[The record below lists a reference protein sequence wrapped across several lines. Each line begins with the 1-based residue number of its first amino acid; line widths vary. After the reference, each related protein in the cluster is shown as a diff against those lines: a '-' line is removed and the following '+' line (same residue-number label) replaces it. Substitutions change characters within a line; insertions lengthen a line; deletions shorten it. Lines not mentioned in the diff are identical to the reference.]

1 MDPKSL
7 IGQSLRALTRNKM
20 RSALTI
26 LGITIGIGAVI
37 CVVAIGTA
45 GSEQLQNQLNN
56 LGDNLVW
63 VEAGG
68 LSVNGVRTGSFGTKS
83 LVLGDAE
90 AIKRELRLI
99 KSVSPQVDGSVQVV
113 NGNKNWFTRYAGESP
128 EYLQIK
134 RWDLAAGVNLTEDD
148 VAHAANVCVL
158 GNTVKDQLF
167 PEGDDPIGKE
177 IKVKTLPCKVI
188 GVLAPKGF
196 SAMGQDQ
203 DDFILI
209 PYTMAQKKIAGISWL
224 RDIMCSAISPE
235 AVAPAREEIAAL
247 VRERHK
253 IRPGEADDFNIR
265 SPEDL
270 IQAQLDASRTMTLFL
285 IAVASVSLLVGGIGI
300 MNVMLVSVTERTRE
314 IGVRMAVGATEAQV
328 QVQFLGESVIL
339 SLFGGGVGVL
349 FGLAGSLMIGR
360 TLDWPMSISLQGI
373 VIAAAFSVAVGVF
386 FGYYPARQASRL
398 DPIQALR
405 FE

>member
-1 MDPKSL
+1 MGFL
-7 IGQSLRALTRNKM
+7 ITLSVAGITLFRHKM
-20 RSALTI
+20 RSALTM
-26 LGITIGIGAVI
+26 LGLMIGIGAVI

-68 LSVNGVRTGSFGTKS
+68 LSVNGVRTGTGGTKS
-83 LVLGDAE
+83 LTVQDAE
-90 AIKRELRLI
+90 AIAKEIRLI
-99 KSVSPQVDGSVQVV
+99 KKVSPQVDGQVQVV
-113 NGNKNWFTRYAGESP
+113 YGNHNWFTRYTGESP
-128 EYLQIK
+128 EFLEIK
-134 RWDLAAGVNLTEDD
+134 KWEISQGTNFTDDD
-148 VAHAANVCVL
+148 VDRAANVCVL
-158 GNTVKDQLF
+158 GNTVKEQLF
-167 PEGDDPIGKE
+167 PDEDPIGKE
-177 IKVKTLPCKVI
+177 IKVKALPCKVI
-188 GVLAPKGF
+188 GVILPKGF

-209 PYTMAQKKIAGISWL
+209 PYTMAQKKIAGITWL
-224 RDIMCSAISPE
+224 RDIMMSAISPE
-235 AVAPAREEIAAL
+235 AVAPAREEIAAML
-247 VRERHK
+247 RERHR
-253 IRPGEADDFNIR
+253 IRPGDPDDFNLR

-270 IQAQLDASRTMTLFL
+270 IQARLDASKTMSLFL

-339 SLFGGGVGVL
+339 SLFGGMIGVL
-349 FGLAGSLMIGR
+349 LGLGGSVVIGR
-360 TLDWPMSISLQGI
+360 MLEWPMSISLQGI
-373 VIAAAFSVAVGVF
+373 VIAAAFSIAVGVF
-386 FGYYPARQASRL
+386 FGYYPARQAARL